1 MDPGNG
7 DQVSGSFLTPLLVSL
22 AGVVATS
29 LALIVCHWLLV
40 KYCLRHP
47 NQADDLAVSG
57 GVEHKILET
66 IPILSFTGENVK
78 ELGTAQTECVI
89 CLGEIKEGEGVR
101 LLPNCRHLFHVPCID
116 NWFLAHSCC
125 PICRTLVAVTA
136 GIGGERIRDVARN
149 MGGGGGDRAA
159 LTSGVQSNVLLR
171 HCVSLVFPRENKS
184 EDLTTG
190 LKRSLSMD
198 QFHMYLIDDSGESS
212 SYSSSTWNMIL
223 ANSDSCK
230 AQSKRQLDRMSSSLL
245 RSFSQLHIGRRST
258 SYGILPY

>member
-7 DQVSGSFLTPLLVSL
+7 AQVSGSFLSPLLISL
-22 AGVVATS
+22 AGVVAIS
-29 LALIVCHWLLV
+29 LALIVYHWLLV

-47 NQADDLAVSG
+47 DQAVSG
-57 GVEHKILET
+57 GVEHKILDT

-78 ELGTAQTECVI
+78 DLGTGQTECVI
-89 CLGEIKEGEGVR
+89 CLGEIKEGETVR

-116 NWFLAHSCC
+116 SWFLAHSCC
-125 PICRTLVAVTA
+125 PVCRTHVA

-149 MGGGGGDRAA
+149 MGDGAA
-159 LTSGVQSNVLLR
+159 LTSEVESNVLLR

-190 LKRSLSMD
+190 MKRSLSMD
-198 QFHMYLIDDSGESS
+198 QFLMYLIDDESGTGESS
-212 SYSSSTWNMIL
+212 SSSTWNMIL
-223 ANSDSCK
+223 TNSASYK
-230 AQSKRQLDRMSSSLL
+230 AQSKRQLDRMSSSVL
-245 RSFSQLHIGRRST
+245 RSFSQLHIGRRRT